1 MIARLVDS
9 LPVGKDPYQPVMSGG
24 PLQWEILL
32 KLKRKRIESDFFDA
46 PGAF

>member
-9 LPVGKDPYQPVMSGG
+9 LPVGKDPYQPALSGD

-32 KLKRKRIESDFFDA
+32 KLKKKFESDFFDA